1 MNAKRPVPAAQ
12 RRHPECRTSRTAS
25 PSHKLKRG
33 EVAEA
38 NSCDGA
44 WLSLAAA
51 AHGPTRPDVVV
62 LHGLP
67 PADAALGR
75 VNLLERSDV
84 TISLVV
90 RPDIEIGGEHASNR
104 KQSHECESNQ
114 FQF

>member
-1 MNAKRPVPAAQ
+1 MLRIRWEAHSPVAAFPVLGVAPRAGQ
-12 RRHPECRTSRTAS
+12 R
-25 PSHKLKRG
+25 
-33 EVAEA
+33 VAQHELHA
-38 NSCDGA
+38 PV